1 MEVENENEYALYQ
14 QDTFLSCGTLKEIS
28 EETGIAIVTLTSY
41 ASPSYKKKNPNGKQL
56 VKVDFEKLS
65 ERQCERFAFML
76 KQKRLDNKL
85 SRNQLSKKLGYS
97 QSEIRN
103 WENNIKK
110 PNYYAV
116 EDVATFFKI
125 PLDVLIGEK

>member
-1 MEVENENEYALYQ
+1 MENEYALYKN
-14 QDTFLSCGTLKEIS
+14 DTFITCGTLKEIS
-28 EETGIAIVTLTSY
+28 RDTGIAIVTLTSY
-41 ASPSYKKKNPNGKQL
+41 ASPSYKEKNPNGKQL
-56 VKVDFEKLS
+56 IKIDYERLS

-76 KQKRLDNKL
+76 KQKRLDNNL
-85 SRNQLSKKLGYS
+85 SRSQLSKKLGYS

-110 PNYYAV
+110 PNYYTI